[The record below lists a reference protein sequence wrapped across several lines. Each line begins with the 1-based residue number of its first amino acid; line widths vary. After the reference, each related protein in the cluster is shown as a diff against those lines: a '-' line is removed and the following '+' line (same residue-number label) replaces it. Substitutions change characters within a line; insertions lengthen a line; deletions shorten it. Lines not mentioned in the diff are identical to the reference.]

1 MHGDRATKIKP
12 IRTETDY
19 DAALRAIEKCFDH
32 PPRKETP
39 EADRFDVLATLI
51 EAYERKRWPI
61 DPPSPV
67 DAILYRMETAG
78 FTQGDLARL
87 LGSRSRASEV
97 LSRKRPLTLAMIR
110 KLSREWNI
118 PADCLIDT
126 EDRAPA

>member
-1 MHGDRATKIKP
+1 MKIKP
-12 IRTETDY
+12 IRTEADY
-19 DAALRAIEKCFDH
+19 DAALRAIEKYFDR
-32 PPRKETP
+32 PPRKGTP

-78 FTQGDLARL
+78 YTQGDLARL

-97 LSRKRPLTLAMIR
+97 LNRNRPLTLAMIR

-118 PADCLIDT
+118 PADCLIDA
-126 EDRAPA
+126 EDRASA

>member
-1 MHGDRATKIKP
+1 MKIKP
-12 IRTETDY
+12 IRTEADY
-19 DAALRAIEKCFDH
+19 DAALRAIEKYFDR
-32 PPRKETP
+32 PPRKGTP

-61 DPPSPV
+61 DPPTPI

-78 FTQGDLARL
+78 YTQADLARL

-126 EDRAPA
+126 EDRAAA

>member
-1 MHGDRATKIKP
+1 MKIKP
-12 IRTETDY
+12 IRTEADY
-19 DAALRAIEKCFDH
+19 DAALHAIEKYFDR
-32 PPRKETP
+32 PPRKGTP

-67 DAILYRMETAG
+67 NAILYRMETAG
-78 FTQGDLARL
+78 YTQGDLARL

-110 KLSREWNI
+110 KLSREWDI
-118 PADCLIDT
+118 PADCLIDP
-126 EDRAPA
+126 EDRAAA

>member
-1 MHGDRATKIKP
+1 MKIKP
-12 IRTETDY
+12 IRTKADC
-19 DAALRAIEKCFDH
+19 DAALRAIEKYFDR
-32 PPRKETP
+32 PPRKGTP

-78 FTQGDLARL
+78 YTQGDLARL

-97 LSRKRPLTLAMIR
+97 LSRKRPLTLGMIR
-110 KLSREWNI
+110 KLSQEWNI
-118 PADCLIDT
+118 PADCLI
-126 EDRAPA
+126 EVENRAVA

>member
-1 MHGDRATKIKP
+1 MKIKP
-12 IRTETDY
+12 IRTEADY
-19 DAALRAIEKCFDH
+19 DAALRAIEKYFDR
-32 PPRKETP
+32 PPRKGTP
-39 EADRFDVLATLI
+39 GADRFDLLATLI

-78 FTQGDLARL
+78 YTQGDLARL

-97 LSRKRPLTLAMIR
+97 LNRKRPLTLAMIR

-126 EDRAPA
+126 EDRAAA

>member
-1 MHGDRATKIKP
+1 MKIKP
-12 IRTETDY
+12 IRTEADY
-19 DAALRAIEKCFDH
+19 DAALRAIEKYFDL
-32 PPRKETP
+32 PPRKGTP
-39 EADRFDVLATLI
+39 DADHFDVLATLI

-78 FTQGDLARL
+78 YTQRDLARL

-97 LSRKRPLTLAMIR
+97 LSHKRPLTLAIIR

-118 PADCLIDT
+118 PADCLI
-126 EDRAPA
+126 EIENQAA